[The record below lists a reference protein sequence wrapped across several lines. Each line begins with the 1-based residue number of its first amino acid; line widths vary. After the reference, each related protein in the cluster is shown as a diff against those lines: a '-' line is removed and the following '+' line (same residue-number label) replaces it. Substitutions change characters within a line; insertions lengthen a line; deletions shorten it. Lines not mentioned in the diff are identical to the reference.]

1 MANSKYQ
8 INVAT
13 KADYKPLQQASAA
26 QSKFREELK
35 ATRAESKKLANSQR
49 DLKAFTNTK
58 NDMLKTKESIEH
70 TRQALKSLGDQVAK
84 SGGKMT
90 AAQRKQGDA
99 QRKQLKAMLNVYE
112 QQQRKVRALGKELS
126 SSSVS
131 ANDFTKSQR
140 LLAAKTLSANKKL
153 EQQKAKIDQV
163 RRVEDYLEKR
173 RQRAFN
179 NEQQRLFKLK
189 KLESS
194 LEQARGR
201 RNSQALSVGAAAAYM
216 ATGAIAVK
224 KAADVESAMV
234 DVSKKASFKTKSGA
248 ELSRQDSDK
257 QLTELQNWIV
267 KEAPNL
273 GMDAV
278 DLATIVASGAGANV
292 ARAGREQEDL
302 RQFSQLAAKMSVAF
316 DNLSAA
322 EAGESVATWMSSMN
336 LDMSQAGELASTI
349 NHLSDNS
356 AAQTGAITDLMT
368 RSGSIMMSGGLDHK
382 QAAALGTA
390 ILSANGNNSEMGAT
404 AAKNMALTLTQGDAM
419 SGSQKRVL
427 NDLGMDP
434 IQLAKDMQ
442 SDSVSTIYSLIEKIQ
457 QKPEYLRNSI
467 VSSLFG
473 KESIGAINPL
483 INNVKELKRVMVA
496 SSDEAAIRTSLE
508 NEFSKQQNTSNFQ
521 MQRAKNAFG
530 NLTAALAQHLLPM
543 VEAGAEA
550 LADMAIAGT
559 EFIQENEKLAS
570 VVVKGVAAIALLKAG
585 TVAWR
590 LASTAMEIVSLKRK
604 VSEVKLG
611 SATTKTTAMAVRAAA
626 AIDRLNA
633 SLGRTSA
640 RGAAGGFIPESGKRR
655 RGGRSKGGGL
665 KAGSLNKIRKGAG
678 KLPLVGTAV
687 SAGLGAYM
695 LNDTL
700 SSDSETKGQ
709 ETGELV
715 GSIGGS
721 LAGAAAGAAIGSVV
735 PVIGTAI
742 GGIIGAI
749 AGEEIFSWIGG
760 EIGSEFDKPSE
771 KEKPAAAPAKIK
783 PSYVTS
789 SSHDS
794 FGEKISAAEILS
806 SSAVTNT
813 FSPTIQIN
821 GSADKG
827 VVDTALKE
835 SEQRYKQFMNASLS
849 DRLDASMSD
858 SIPNY

>member
-26 QSKFREELK
+26 QTKFREELK

-49 DLKAFTNTK
+49 DLKAYTNTK
-58 NDMLKTKESIEH
+58 NEMLKTKDSIEQ
-70 TRQALKSLGDQVAK
+70 TRKSLKLLGEQVSK
-84 SGGKMT
+84 NGGKMT
-90 AAQRKQGDA
+90 AAQRKQGES
-99 QRKQLKAMLNVYE
+99 QRKQLKALVKAYE
-112 QQQRKVRALGKELS
+112 YQQRKVRALGKELN

-131 ANDFTKSQR
+131 ADDFTKSQR

-153 EQQKAKIDQV
+153 EQQKEKIEKV

-179 NEQQRLFKLK
+179 NEQQRIFKLK

-194 LEQARGR
+194 LEEARGR
-201 RNSQALSVGAAAAYM
+201 RNSQVISVSAAAAYM
-216 ATGAIAVK
+216 ATGAVAVK
-224 KAADVESAMV
+224 KAANVETAMV
-234 DVSKKASFKTKSGA
+234 DVAKKASFKTRGGA
-248 ELSRQDSDK
+248 QLSKRDSNK
-257 QLTELQNWIV
+257 QLQELQNWIV

-273 GMDAV
+273 GMNAV
-278 DLATIVASGAGANV
+278 DLANIVASGAGANV

-302 RQFSQLAAKMSVAF
+302 RRFSELAAKMSVAF
-316 DNLSAA
+316 DNLSAE
-322 EAGESVATWMSSMN
+322 EAGKSVATWMASMS
-336 LDMSQAGELASTI
+336 LDMTQAGELASTI

-419 SGSQKRVL
+419 SGTQKRVL
-427 NDLGMDP
+427 GDLGLDP

-496 SSDEAAIRTSLE
+496 SSDEVAIRSSLE
-508 NEFSKQQNTSNFQ
+508 NEFKKQQTTTNFQ
-521 MQRAKNAFG
+521 IKRAQDSFG
-530 NLTAALAQHLLPM
+530 NLTAALGQHLLP
-543 VEAGAEA
+543 VIEEGAKA

-559 EFIQENEKLAS
+559 EFIQENERLAS
-570 VVVKGVAAIALLKAG
+570 VVIKGVAAIALLKAG

-590 LASTAMEIVSLKRK
+590 LASTAMEVASLKRK

-611 SATTKTTAMAVRAAA
+611 TATTKTTTMAMRAAA

-633 SLGRTSA
+633 SLSRTSA
-640 RGAAGGFIPESGKRR
+640 GGAGGFIPESGKRR
-655 RGGRSKGGGL
+655 GGRTRGGKLSKL
-665 KAGSLNKIRKGAG
+665 RKAGGKI
-678 KLPLVGTAV
+678 PIVGTALT
-687 SAGLGAYM
+687 AGVGAYM

-700 SSDSETKGQ
+700 TSDSTTKGK
-709 ETGELV
+709 ETGELI

-721 LAGAAAGAAIGSVV
+721 MAGAAAGAALGSVV
-735 PVIGTAI
+735 PIVGTAI
-742 GGIIGAI
+742 GGIVGAI
-749 AGEEIFSWIGG
+749 AGEELFRWLGG
-760 EIGSEFDKPSE
+760 EVGSEFDKPE
-771 KEKPAAAPAKIK
+771 KLIARPEKIK
-783 PSYVTS
+783 PASVTSNVYDSYGEKITNAATSVNKTVTS
-789 SSHDS
+789 S
-794 FGEKISAAEILS
+794 
-806 SSAVTNT
+806 
-813 FSPTIQIN
+813 FSPVIHIN
-821 GSADKG
+821 GSADKA
-827 VVDTALKE
+827 VIDKALME
-835 SEQRYKQFMNASLS
+835 SEKRHKEFMNASLS

-858 SIPNY
+858 SIPNF